1 MKYLFGLIFLVSK
14 VYAQTTTEPTNY
26 KFEFVKIKKITR
38 SDKQDIIVPIYIK
51 AQIMQSA
58 FNSANNHIEVEA
70 VSGKTTLLPSSYS
83 LNFQQK
89 KFNQLSTTDSS
100 SNVGFL
106 IIKKDSTTD
115 RQRVLTFIMKRYVNN
130 TLATDNRSSDT
141 IQILVDGILTSD
153 SLKTYNYLA
162 YVGTN
167 FDLVDG
173 VQARNLFF
181 ATNFFVKPSTKKGNI
196 GMFLSLYGNR
206 TMTVTDSSG
215 ITRRI
220 SKIEPASDTT
230 TRVITEQSTIV
241 RNRVSDNLGAYIS
254 PLIKLCGASKSD
266 NQLQLY
272 YTPSLEFVW
281 RRTEISTTYSNPI
294 DQDTSIQ
301 SRPTNGIIN
310 YPNTSKIFR
319 NNFAFNVGAISFMV
333 VHETQN
339 ISIRVHCSV
348 GYSSNFFPKASR
360 GASVVDDIAYF
371 TQGDIFF
378 SGRAWVTEPYTGIT
392 LQAEITNTLFNPRP
406 FYGVTL
412 SKAIDFKSISTIFK
426 PLTRKD

>member
-1 MKYLFGLIFLVSK
+1 MKYLFGILFMISK
-14 VYAQTTTEPTNY
+14 VYAQTNAEPTNY
-26 KFEFVKIKKITR
+26 KFEFVKIKNITR
-38 SDKQDIIVPIYIK
+38 SNKQDIIVPIYIK
-51 AQIMQSA
+51 AQIMDQS
-58 FNSANNHIEVEA
+58 FNNGNNSIEVEA
-70 VSGKTTLLPSSYS
+70 VTDKTTLLRSSYS
-83 LNFQQK
+83 LNFQK
-89 KFNQLSTTDSS
+89 IKFNDLSTSDSS
-100 SNVGFL
+100 RNVGFL

-115 RQRVLTFIMKRYVNN
+115 RQRVLTFIMKRFINN
-130 TLATDNRSSDT
+130 QLATDGRSSDT
-141 IQILVDGILTSD
+141 IQILVDGILTTD

-173 VQARNLFF
+173 IQARNLFF
-181 ATNFFVKPSTKKGNI
+181 ATNFFIKPSSKKGNV

-215 ITRRI
+215 ITRRV

-230 TRVITEQSTIV
+230 TRFIYEQSTIV

-254 PLIKLCGASKSD
+254 PLIKLWDASKSD

-281 RRTEISTTYSNPI
+281 RRTEISTIYTNPTN
-294 DQDTSIQ
+294 QDTMIQ
-301 SRPTNGIIN
+301 SRPSTGIIN
-310 YPNTSKIFR
+310 YPSSSKIFR
-319 NNFAFNVGAISFMV
+319 NNFAFNVGAVSLMV

-348 GYSSNFFPKASR
+348 GYSSNFFPYSNR
-360 GASVVDDIAYF
+360 GVSVVDDISYF
-371 TQGDIFF
+371 TQGDVFF

-392 LQAEITNTLFNPRP
+392 LQAEITNTLINPRP